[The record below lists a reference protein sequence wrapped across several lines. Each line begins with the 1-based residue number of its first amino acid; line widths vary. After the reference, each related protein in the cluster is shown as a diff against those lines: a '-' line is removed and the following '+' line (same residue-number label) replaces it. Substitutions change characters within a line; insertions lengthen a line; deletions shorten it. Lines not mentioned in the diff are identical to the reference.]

1 MAAPAS
7 RRAPRAGGK
16 RARSASP
23 RGRSPGLVVF
33 DVAKYGGKWVA
44 TRRGQII
51 AAADDFAAIRKAVR
65 DMGLEDDSIL
75 TRVPETGEYAY

>member
-7 RRAPRAGGK
+7 RKTSRVAGR
-16 RARSASP
+16 RARPGSA
-23 RGRSPGLVVF
+23 RGWSRGLVVF

-51 AAADDFAAIRKAVR
+51 AAADDFAAIRRAVHEL
-65 DMGLEDDSIL
+65 GLEDDAIL
-75 TRVPETGEYAY
+75 TRIPETGEYAY